1 LSTGPFQ
8 AYGRPERKS
17 NSNKNPDA
25 EAAGLPEGPV
35 REAVVPR
42 VFVREPGWHVAVK
55 VGSERTFC
63 YFIAPGEGYYH
74 RLADGEI
81 YLHRGDVK
89 ICLTCADRHALL
101 QHEPK
106 SLRTPVRGL
115 DVAHP
120 GEAGEVE
127 GEYEVRPT
135 IDRPLSEGAPDAD
148 FLP

>member
-8 AYGRPERKS
+8 AHGPRPERRPAPT
-17 NSNKNPDA
+17 PDA
-25 EAAGLPEGPV
+25 EAAGLPDGPV

-42 VFVREPGWHVAVK
+42 VFVREPGWRVAVK

-63 YFIAPGEGYYH
+63 YFIAPGEDYYH
-74 RLADGEI
+74 RLADGEV
-81 YLHRGDVK
+81 YLQRGDVK
-89 ICLTCADRHALL
+89 ICLACADRHALL

-106 SLRTPVRGL
+106 SLRPPVRGV

-120 GEAGEVE
+120 GEDQA
-127 GEYEVRPT
+127 GEYEVRAD